1 MGSNTKAGSAVK
13 IRMESFDD
21 LFGGNATQENGAEQ
35 IINAPLAE
43 LYAFKDH
50 PFRVEDDEKMEETT
64 ESIRQYG
71 VLVPGIARPRA
82 GGGYEIIAGHRRRR
96 GSELAGKTEMPV
108 VVRNYTDDE
117 ATIIMVD
124 SNIQREDIL
133 PSEKARAYKM
143 KYEAMKHQGSKGEKF
158 TADLVGEAAGESGRT
173 VQRYIRLTELIAEL
187 LDAVDH
193 KVISMKVGE
202 KLSYLSVEEQGWV
215 WDCVKTSSVQ
225 IQDRQAECLKAQSKQ
240 GLLYPAM
247 VQDILMK
254 KTRSRGQVT
263 IPEKR
268 IADYFPATYNKQQIE
283 EVIYL
288 LLEQWKKRQEG
299 EKDGE
304 HNKI

>member
-1 MGSNTKAGSAVK
+1 M
-13 IRMESFDD
+13 
-21 LFGGNATQENGAEQ
+21 
-35 IINAPLAE
+35 
-43 LYAFKDH
+43 
-50 PFRVEDDEKMEETT
+50 
-64 ESIRQYG
+64 
-71 VLVPGIARPRA
+71 
-82 GGGYEIIAGHRRRR
+82 IAGHRRWRAC
-96 GSELAGKTEMPV
+96 ELAGLKEMPV
-108 VVRNYTDDE
+108 LVRNMTDEE
-117 ATIIMVD
+117 ATVIMVD
-124 SNIQREDIL
+124 TNIQREDIL
-133 PSEKARAYKM
+133 PSEKAKAYKM

-240 GLLYPAM
+240 GLLHPAM

>member
-1 MGSNTKAGSAVK
+1 MNKRKAVISLAGYEDIFEDS
-13 IRMESFDD
+13 M
-21 LFGGNATQENGAEQ
+21 ENGEREEVVRLPISQ
-35 IINAPLAE
+35 FHMFRN
-43 LYAFKDH
+43 H
-50 PFRVEDDEKMEETT
+50 PFRVVDDEKMEETVK
-64 ESIRQYG
+64 SVKQYG
-71 VLVPGIARPRA
+71 ILMPGIVRPLDT
-82 GGGYEIIAGHRRRR
+82 GGYEVIAGHRRWRAC
-96 GSELAGKTEMPV
+96 ELAGLKEMPV
-108 VVRNYTDDE
+108 LVRNMTDEE
-117 ATIIMVD
+117 ATVIMVD
-124 SNIQREDIL
+124 TNIQREDIL
-133 PSEKARAYKM
+133 PSEKAKAYKM

-187 LDAVDH
+187 LDAVDR

-240 GLLYPAM
+240 GLLHPAM

-299 EKDGE
+299 EKSGE

>member
-1 MGSNTKAGSAVK
+1 MNKRKAVISLAGYEDIFEDS
-13 IRMESFDD
+13 M
-21 LFGGNATQENGAEQ
+21 ENGEREEVVRLPISQ
-35 IINAPLAE
+35 FHMFRN
-43 LYAFKDH
+43 H
-50 PFRVEDDEKMEETT
+50 PFRVEDDEKMEETVK
-64 ESIRQYG
+64 SVKQYG
-71 VLVPGIARPRA
+71 ILIPGIVRPLNT
-82 GGGYEIIAGHRRRR
+82 GGYEVIAGHRRWRAC
-96 GSELAGKTEMPV
+96 ELAGLKEMPV
-108 VVRNYTDDE
+108 LVRNMTDEE
-117 ATIIMVD
+117 ATVIMVD
-124 SNIQREDIL
+124 TNIQREDIL
-133 PSEKARAYKM
+133 PSEKAKAYKM

>member
-1 MGSNTKAGSAVK
+1 
-13 IRMESFDD
+13 ME
-21 LFGGNATQENGAEQ
+21 
-35 IINAPLAE
+35 
-43 LYAFKDH
+43 
-50 PFRVEDDEKMEETT
+50 
-64 ESIRQYG
+64 
-71 VLVPGIARPRA
+71 
-82 GGGYEIIAGHRRRR
+82 
-96 GSELAGKTEMPV
+96 
-108 VVRNYTDDE
+108 
-117 ATIIMVD
+117 
-124 SNIQREDIL
+124 
-133 PSEKARAYKM
+133 
-143 KYEAMKHQGSKGEKF
+143 
-158 TADLVGEAAGESGRT
+158 
-173 VQRYIRLTELIAEL
+173 RYIRLTELIAEL

-193 KVISMKVGE
+193 KVISMKVAE

-215 WDCVKTSSVQ
+215 WECVKTASVQ
-225 IQDRQAECLKAQSKQ
+225 IQDRQAECLKTQSKQ
-240 GLLYPAM
+240 GLLHPAM

>member
-1 MGSNTKAGSAVK
+1 MAGLK
-13 IRMESFDD
+13 
-21 LFGGNATQENGAEQ
+21 
-35 IINAPLAE
+35 
-43 LYAFKDH
+43 
-50 PFRVEDDEKMEETT
+50 
-64 ESIRQYG
+64 
-71 VLVPGIARPRA
+71 
-82 GGGYEIIAGHRRRR
+82 
-96 GSELAGKTEMPV
+96 EMPV
-108 VVRNYTDDE
+108 LVRNMTDEE
-117 ATIIMVD
+117 ATVIMVD
-124 SNIQREDIL
+124 TNIQREDIL
-133 PSEKARAYKM
+133 PSEKAKAYKM

>member
-1 MGSNTKAGSAVK
+1 MV
-13 IRMESFDD
+13 
-21 LFGGNATQENGAEQ
+21 
-35 IINAPLAE
+35 LA
-43 LYAFKDH
+43 Y
-50 PFRVEDDEKMEETT
+50 
-64 ESIRQYG
+64 
-71 VLVPGIARPRA
+71 
-82 GGGYEIIAGHRRRR
+82 
-96 GSELAGKTEMPV
+96 
-108 VVRNYTDDE
+108 
-117 ATIIMVD
+117 
-124 SNIQREDIL
+124 NIQREDIL
-133 PSEKARAYKM
+133 PSEKAKAYKM
-143 KYEAMKHQGSKGEKF
+143 KYEAMKHQGSKGKKF